1 MLWFTIGGV
10 TTQPNPQTE
19 AHSVSGPSTEAT
31 DPIDT
36 GTPESDG
43 VGGYVHELAALD
55 SAIYAAVAATPTPKL
70 DAALRGLTEFADNSK
85 LWFATA
91 GVLSIVGGA
100 AGRRAALNGVAAI
113 GLASLVT
120 NQGFKRAH
128 RRPRPD
134 PEIAAVPQTRR
145 VPMPTSTSFPSG
157 HSPHQHHLRRGVGRA
172 LSVSLGIPR
181 CGWPPRPV
189 PACARCMPGCA
200 ARETSLPV
208 PSSGWPAARS
218 RRWPLARSGPCVVGA
233 DQSADSDGVDGV
245 PPPRSD

>member
-1 MLWFTIGGV
+1 M
-10 TTQPNPQTE
+10 
-19 AHSVSGPSTEAT
+19 A
-31 DPIDT
+31 
-36 GTPESDG
+36 
-43 VGGYVHELAALD
+43 GYVHELAALD

-134 PEIAAVPQTRR
+134 PEIAAVPQARR

-157 HSPHQHHLRRGVGRA
+157 HSASAFAFAEGVA
-172 LSVSLGIPR
+172 HTLPWLGIPLR
-181 CGWPPRPV
+181 LAATTIAYTRVHAGVHYPGDVVAGSLIGLACGQVAPLTVDPLVDRV
-189 PACARCMPGCA
+189 
-200 ARETSLPV
+200 TSDRNQ
-208 PSSGWPAARS
+208 SG
-218 RRWPLARSGPCVVGA
+218 
-233 DQSADSDGVDGV
+233 DSDGVD
-245 PPPRSD
+245 